1 MTQALADALTQLK
14 RDAVFLQQVSKE
26 GLVKNEYVVTRKMPP
41 PVPPHQKDDVVIWAY
56 DGDNISGIPR
66 ERDFFVFQYIYKGY
80 VYENINGR
88 LLLLQEG
95 DTFLAQ
101 PNVRH
106 CVSRQ
111 KLSPVAGDTCV
122 VYFAIKKELCLQSYL
137 SYIPEDTDMLHFF
150 INPLGS
156 GNIGQYMVVKGK
168 KNVDIRRIIENIL
181 LEYTRMDRFYTRV
194 LDGLF
199 VTLISLLARNCTICS
214 VHMQRNNVISPI
226 LNFLRCNYAGATLK
240 ETAEKFNYHPN
251 YLCALLRK
259 ETGKNFT
266 ELVRGYRLEKACLL
280 LNHSDLPVSEV
291 ASLVGYSNISH
302 FYRIFKEKYKVMPS
316 KFRTAP
322 FGQAAL

>member
-1 MTQALADALTQLK
+1 MKQALAGVLTQLK
-14 RDAVFLQQVSKE
+14 RDALFLQKVSKE
-26 GLVKNEYVVTRKMPP
+26 GFLKNEYEVARKMPP
-41 PVPPHQKDDVVIWAY
+41 PVPPHRKDDVVIWVY

-66 ERDFFVFQYIYKGY
+66 ERDFFVFQYIYRGY
-80 VYENINGR
+80 VYENINGK

-101 PNVRH
+101 PNVSH

-111 KLSPVAGDTCV
+111 KLSPVAQDTCV
-122 VYFAIKKELCLQSYL
+122 VYFAIKKELCLRSYL

-150 INPLGS
+150 MNPLSS

-168 KNVDIRRIIENIL
+168 KSIDIRQIIENIL
-181 LEYTRMDRFYTRV
+181 FEYTRMDRFYTRV

-199 VTLISLLARNCTICS
+199 VTLISLLARNCTILN
-214 VHMQRNNVISPI
+214 VHMQRNNVILPI
-226 LNFLRCNYAGATLK
+226 LNFLRCNYADVTLK

-280 LNHSDLPVSEV
+280 LNHSEIPVSEI

-302 FYRIFKEKYKVMPS
+302 FYRIFKEKYKVLPS
-316 KFRTAP
+316 KFRTNS
-322 FGQAAL
+322 FRQSAL